1 MIAVQHWP
9 LWLSLG
15 ALGILAAAGAIA
27 LILHLWR
34 RRPAPRQGVSDTG

>member
-15 ALGILAAAGAIA
+15 ALGVLAAAGAIA
-27 LILHLWR
+27 LAIHLRR
-34 RRPAPRQGVSDTG
+34 RRPAPRQEVSNTG

>member
-15 ALGILAAAGAIA
+15 ALGVLTAAGAIA
-27 LILHLWR
+27 WAMHLWR
-34 RRPAPRQGVSDTG
+34 RRAAPRKRVSDAG